1 MMTNTETKNYIALPQ
16 YNTLANQTI
25 PKQYSHFAMN
35 NVLLSRWDVDTHNE
49 HHDWSAEEIDEYN
62 KAHQLTDIAP
72 KSTFSKSRIK
82 DKQEESQ
89 QDLIAQAQALLA
101 QLRNEETNEYMED
114 LND

>member
-1 MMTNTETKNYIALPQ
+1 MTNTETENYIALPQ

-35 NVLLSRWDVDTHNE
+35 NVLLSRWDIDTRNE
-49 HHDWSAEEIDEYN
+49 HHDWSPEEIEEYN
-62 KAHQLTDIAP
+62 KTHQSTIMTP
-72 KSTFSKSRIK
+72 KSTFSKSKVK

-101 QLRNEETNEYMED
+101 QLRNEETNEYTED